1 MKPSI
6 LLRVASIIT
15 LLYFAGHTA
24 GMPWT
29 PAAGPG
35 ELPVIEAMKTH
46 RFGTEG
52 FARTYWDFYF
62 GFGLII
68 SAFLLVQA
76 VVLWQLQIRPIIASF
91 LVAFVVNAILAW
103 MFWKTRSRYEPGKL
117 VGAFIFFYGIFRF
130 GLEFIREPDQQLV
143 AFAQATHLHMGQ
155 WLSLPMII
163 GGLYLMLTASKRRVR
178 IEPTAG
184 TAPVA

>member
-6 LLRVASIIT
+6 LLRIASIIT

-46 RFGTEG
+46 RFQTEG
-52 FARTYWDFYF
+52 FARTYWDFYVEF
-62 GFGLII
+62 GVII

-76 VVLWQLQIRPIIASF
+76 VVLWQLGSLARTGAAQIRPVVATF

-103 MFWKTRSRYEPGKL
+103 MFFFAVPAVMAAAIAILGL
-117 VGAFIFFYGIFRF
+117 VFYAAGR
-130 GLEFIREPDQQLV
+130 RQN
-143 AFAQATHLHMGQ
+143 ASAQ
-155 WLSLPMII
+155 
-163 GGLYLMLTASKRRVR
+163 
-178 IEPTAG
+178 
-184 TAPVA
+184 

>member
-6 LLRVASIIT
+6 LLRIASIIT

-29 PAAGPG
+29 PAARPG

-46 RFGTEG
+46 RFETEG

-62 GFGLII
+62 GFGVII
-68 SAFLLVQA
+68 SAFLPLQA
-76 VVLWQLQIRPIIASF
+76 VALWQLGSLARTGAAQIRPIIASV

-103 MFWKTRSRYEPGKL
+103 MFFFAVPAVMAAAIAICLGLAVHAPGKNTST
-117 VGAFIFFYGIFRF
+117 
-130 GLEFIREPDQQLV
+130 Q
-143 AFAQATHLHMGQ
+143 
-155 WLSLPMII
+155 
-163 GGLYLMLTASKRRVR
+163 
-178 IEPTAG
+178 
-184 TAPVA
+184 

>member
-6 LLRVASIIT
+6 LLRIASIIT

-46 RFGTEG
+46 RFETEG

-76 VVLWQLQIRPIIASF
+76 VVLWQLQIRPIVASF

-103 MFWKTRSRYEPGKL
+103 MFFFAVPAVMAAAIAICLGLAVHAAGKN
-117 VGAFIFFYGIFRF
+117 
-130 GLEFIREPDQQLV
+130 
-143 AFAQATHLHMGQ
+143 
-155 WLSLPMII
+155 
-163 GGLYLMLTASKRRVR
+163 AS
-178 IEPTAG
+178 TQ
-184 TAPVA
+184 

>member
-1 MKPSI
+1 MKPTI
-6 LLRVASIIT
+6 LLRIASIIT

-35 ELPVIEAMKTH
+35 ELSVIEAMKSH
-46 RFGTEG
+46 RFETG

-62 GFGLII
+62 GFGVII

-76 VVLWQLQIRPIIASF
+76 VVLWQLGSLARTGAVQLRPIVASF

-103 MFWKTRSRYEPGKL
+103 
-117 VGAFIFFYGIFRF
+117 IFFFAVPAVMAAAIAICL
-130 GLEFIREPDQQLV
+130 GL
-143 AFAQATHLHMGQ
+143 AFHAAGKN
-155 WLSLPMII
+155 
-163 GGLYLMLTASKRRVR
+163 AS
-178 IEPTAG
+178 TQ
-184 TAPVA
+184 

>member
-6 LLRVASIIT
+6 LLRIASIIT

-35 ELPVIEAMKTH
+35 ELPVIEAMKSH
-46 RFGTEG
+46 RFQMEG

-62 GFGLII
+62 GFGVII

-76 VVLWQLQIRPIIASF
+76 VALWQLGSLAKTGAQIRPIVASF

-103 MFWKTRSRYEPGKL
+103 MFFFPVPAVTAAAIAICLALAFHAAGKN
-117 VGAFIFFYGIFRF
+117 
-130 GLEFIREPDQQLV
+130 
-143 AFAQATHLHMGQ
+143 
-155 WLSLPMII
+155 
-163 GGLYLMLTASKRRVR
+163 AS
-178 IEPTAG
+178 TQ
-184 TAPVA
+184 

>member
-6 LLRVASIIT
+6 LLRIASIIT

-35 ELPVIEAMKTH
+35 ELPVIGAMKTH
-46 RFGTEG
+46 RFQTEG
-52 FARTYWDFYF
+52 FARTYWDFYV
-62 GFGLII
+62 GFGVII

-76 VVLWQLQIRPIIASF
+76 VVLWQLGSLARTGAVQIRPVVATF

-103 MFWKTRSRYEPGKL
+103 MFFFAVPAVMAAAIAICLGL
-117 VGAFIFFYGIFRF
+117 AFYAAGR
-130 GLEFIREPDQQLV
+130 RQN
-143 AFAQATHLHMGQ
+143 ASAQ
-155 WLSLPMII
+155 
-163 GGLYLMLTASKRRVR
+163 
-178 IEPTAG
+178 
-184 TAPVA
+184 

>member
-46 RFGTEG
+46 RFETEG

-103 MFWKTRSRYEPGKL
+103 MFFFAVPAGMAVAIAACLGLAFHAAGKN
-117 VGAFIFFYGIFRF
+117 
-130 GLEFIREPDQQLV
+130 
-143 AFAQATHLHMGQ
+143 
-155 WLSLPMII
+155 
-163 GGLYLMLTASKRRVR
+163 AS
-178 IEPTAG
+178 TQ
-184 TAPVA
+184 

>member
-6 LLRVASIIT
+6 LLRIASIIT

-46 RFGTEG
+46 RFETEG

-76 VVLWQLQIRPIIASF
+76 VVLWQLQIRPIVASF

-103 MFWKTRSRYEPGKL
+103 MFFFAVPAVMAVAIAACLGLAFHAAGKN
-117 VGAFIFFYGIFRF
+117 
-130 GLEFIREPDQQLV
+130 
-143 AFAQATHLHMGQ
+143 
-155 WLSLPMII
+155 
-163 GGLYLMLTASKRRVR
+163 AS
-178 IEPTAG
+178 TQ
-184 TAPVA
+184 